1 MGLSYLCV
9 ILQWF
14 FVVLVW
20 TKQTQ
25 NERDDNCTHIQEN
38 DKIRSQNKAMREAL
52 QNVICSTCDEQK
64 LRIENA
70 RLKEEVRKS
79 LIQYPVMQ
87 KNYVCIHS

>member
-25 NERDDNCTHIQEN
+25 NERDDNCTLIQEN

-52 QNVICSTCDEQK
+52 QNVICSTCDGQK

-79 LIQYPVMQ
+79 LIQYQVMQ